1 MRLVILS
8 QLLEA
13 KVSQKY
19 ARVDRSSVR
28 SFPANRVIQRFI
40 PVTLRKSTVLQEEG
54 IKHRTPIYDTN
65 PTGIDCQEL
74 KFPRRY

>member
-19 ARVDRSSVR
+19 ARVDRSSVI
-28 SFPANRVIQRFI
+28 SFPANRVIPRFI
-40 PVTLRKSTVLQEEG
+40 PLTLRKSTVLLEED
-54 IKHRTPIYDTN
+54 IKHRTPISLHQ

-74 KFPRRY
+74 RPD